1 MTGKRIVIDAGVWN
15 HWHNVTD
22 EDTSSFEVIENYIQS
37 KNDEIL
43 CLDEDGIIMKQC
55 GRNTSGDFYRIYM
68 MCYDR
73 IDMVSSEMPGDII
86 DELKTKLGFHEDSDI
101 CYVGVAM
108 NSDKIIITLDGDFG
122 IYPDEYYRSLKD
134 ANAKH
139 AVANYMKNELKLRV
153 FTSEMYLD
161 EESV

>member
-1 MTGKRIVIDAGVWN
+1 M
-15 HWHNVTD
+15 TD

-73 IDMVSSEMPGDII
+73 I
-86 DELKTKLGFHEDSDI
+86 
-101 CYVGVAM
+101 
-108 NSDKIIITLDGDFG
+108 
-122 IYPDEYYRSLKD
+122 YPDEYYRSLKD

-161 EESV
+161 VKSV